1 MSSTIILAHGA
12 FAESASWNGV
22 LGPLRE
28 PGHRV
33 IAFATPLRSVASD
46 AAALSALVQTVEGPV
61 LLVGH
66 SYGGAVITNVDPGDV
81 ELVGLVYVAGFALA
95 GGEGC
100 GDAASL
106 APGSTLAD
114 TLLRVPSGDGRV
126 DTYIDQDKY
135 HHQFA
140 ADLPGDEAALMAM
153 TQRPVIEQALFE
165 PSGPAPLWREVPSW
179 FIWRELDHNIPAE
192 SHRVMAERAAA
203 RRALEI
209 QGASHVVGITHP
221 RETAALVL
229 EAAQEQALASS

>member
-1 MSSTIILAHGA
+1 MRSTIILAHGA

-66 SYGGAVITNVDPGDV
+66 SYGGAVITNVD
-81 ELVGLVYVAGFALA
+81 
-95 GGEGC
+95 
-100 GDAASL
+100 
-106 APGSTLAD
+106 
-114 TLLRVPSGDGRV
+114 
-126 DTYIDQDKY
+126 QDKY

-140 ADLPGDEAALMAM
+140 ADLPADEAALMAM
-153 TQRPVIEQALFE
+153 TQRPVTEQALFE

-179 FIWRELDHNIPAE
+179 FIWGELDHNIPAE

-209 QGASHVVGITHP
+209 QGASHVVGVTHP

-229 EAAQEQALASS
+229 KAVQEQALASS